1 MNGKRV
7 EQLLNLALVN
17 LCEIS
22 VKGPATVPM
31 GKAIEAVSAALQEA
45 KKGEGA
51 VGGKAMKDPGKK
63 EEKDDAAAGD
73 EVQ

>member
-22 VKGPATVPM
+22 VKGPAAVPM
-31 GKAIEAVSAALQEA
+31 GKAIEAVSAALREVQNQ
-45 KKGEGA
+45 
-51 VGGKAMKDPGKK
+51 KK
-63 EEKDDAAAGD
+63 EEGQHAAAGD

>member
-1 MNGKRV
+1 MNEKRV

-31 GKAIEAVSAALQEA
+31 GKAIEAVSAALREVQ
-45 KKGEGA
+45 
-51 VGGKAMKDPGKK
+51 KK
-63 EEKDDAAAGD
+63 EEKQHATSGD

>member
-1 MNGKRV
+1 MNEKRV

-31 GKAIEAVSAALQEA
+31 GKAIGNCVC
-45 KKGEGA
+45 
-51 VGGKAMKDPGKK
+51 
-63 EEKDDAAAGD
+63 AAGSNPH
-73 EVQ
+73 